1 MTDRDP
7 DCLFCKIVAGEI
19 PSERVLEDEEVIAFR
34 DINPRAPT
42 HVLVVPRRHIP
53 DAHSLT
59 PDDGPILAALFAAVR
74 RIADEAGLDRGYRL
88 VTNVGPESGQSVF
101 HLHLHLLG
109 GRSMGWPP
117 G

>member
-7 DCLFCKIVAGEI
+7 DCLFCRIVADEI
-19 PSERVLEDEEVIAFR
+19 PSDRVYEDDEVVAFR

-42 HVLVVPRRHIP
+42 HVLVVPRRHVP
-53 DAHSLT
+53 DAHALT
-59 PDDGPILAALFAAVR
+59 DADGELLTRLFGAVR
-74 RIADEAGLDRGYRL
+74 RIADDAGLEQGYRV
-88 VTNVGPESGQSVF
+88 VTNVGPEAGQSVF

-109 GRSMGWPP
+109 GRSMSWPP